1 MFAVIESE
9 YAIEAE
15 RYKWGKTPYDS
26 IGYLGGLGVVPNNL
40 VYTYDFETNSWN
52 QFIKLDTLFIE
63 NYSCTTHFTKNGN
76 R

>member
-15 RYKWGKTPYDS
+15 RYKWGKNPYDS

-52 QFIKLDTLFIE
+52 QFIRLDSLMIE